1 VQNPPLSFINNHF
14 IFNWEI
20 EDTSSSLASSSR
32 QVVDETTVA
41 QQQQPLPNIRD
52 SGLNSHTKQ
61 DQKAEDMSDFTCRLD
76 DDPVRDAFQFLNT
89 ASDAV
94 EDEDEEDEIVYMR
107 YVL

>member
-1 VQNPPLSFINNHF
+1 
-14 IFNWEI
+14 
-20 EDTSSSLASSSR
+20 
-32 QVVDETTVA
+32 
-41 QQQQPLPNIRD
+41 
-52 SGLNSHTKQ
+52 
-61 DQKAEDMSDFTCRLD
+61 MSDFTCRLD